1 MDKDAAHASVLSHLS
16 SYRLREVLNGVE
28 GGALDLWCGGAAVD
42 LRQACGGA
50 LPDLQW
56 SCARPLM
63 LSAFAPWLNCR
74 VAHSDKNIVLSHG
87 CRPGRREY
95 TIRYLYL
102 SKLVKIS
109 GASGAIAHLILDQ
122 LHVNIFGRGAY
133 HVSRLAIYWLE
144 NPMTRKQK
152 NFLEI

>member
-95 TIRYLYL
+95 TISTLASL
-102 SKLVKIS
+102 ELQ
-109 GASGAIAHLILDQ
+109 ASG
-122 LHVNIFGRGAY
+122 FGQK
-133 HVSRLAIYWLE
+133 VPVFEQISE
-144 NPMTRKQK
+144 NQWGIRCHCSPYT
-152 NFLEI
+152 